1 MDRTKWLEEKRR
13 EAEERYSTLWA
24 PFYWEKFGLYKND
37 THQQFIQEFIHLLP
51 QNSVVLDAASGAGR
65 YLPFLLEKEFTIVA
79 IDQAEGMLARA
90 KEKFPSVQFEKVG
103 LQEFSYRE
111 VFDGAICMDAM
122 EHVSPEDWPV
132 VLSNFQRALKPQGY
146 LYFTVEIIEEAELK
160 AAFAR
165 GQHLGWP
172 LVYGEL
178 ADEEVYHYYPS
189 IEQVKEWLQQ
199 ARFVVQ
205 QEGEGDLYHHFIVR
219 KE

>member
-1 MDRTKWLEEKRR
+1 MDRISWLREKRR

-24 PFYWEKFGLYKND
+24 PLYWEKFGLYANE
-37 THQQFIQEFIHLLP
+37 THQHFIREFINFLP

-65 YLPFLLEKEFTIVA
+65 YLPFLLEKGYTITA
-79 IDQAEGMLARA
+79 TDQADGMLARA
-90 KEKFPSVQFEKVG
+90 KEKFPGVQFEKIG
-103 LQEFSYRE
+103 LQEISYQE

-132 VLSNFQRALKPQGY
+132 VLSNFQQALKPQGY
-146 LYFTVEIIEEAELK
+146 LYFTVEVIEESELK

-165 GQHLGWP
+165 GQQLGWP

-178 ADEEVYHYYPS
+178 ADEDVYHYYPS
-189 IEQVKEWLQQ
+189 LEQVREWLQQ
-199 ARFVVQ
+199 AGLVLQ

-219 KE
+219 KA